1 MKQKSHIQKNT
12 NPPKNHQQNNNPHL
26 RLNYS
31 FPYWNQ
37 WQLKKKNTNTDFF
50 FFFANSE
57 VFILLANFETLGSK
71 ANIAMIL
78 CINLSTT

>member
-1 MKQKSHIQKNT
+1 MAAEKEK
-12 NPPKNHQQNNNPHL
+12 HQ
-26 RLNYS
+26 
-31 FPYWNQ
+31 YW
-37 WQLKKKNTNTDFF
+37 FF